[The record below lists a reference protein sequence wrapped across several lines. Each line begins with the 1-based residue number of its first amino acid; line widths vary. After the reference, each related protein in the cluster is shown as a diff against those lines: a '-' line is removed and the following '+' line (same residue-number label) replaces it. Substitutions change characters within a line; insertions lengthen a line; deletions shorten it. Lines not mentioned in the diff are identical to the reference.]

1 MPNPDVVSESSALR
15 TSSNDNRVSSNAF
28 SNEAWDC
35 IDKSGR
41 KSNCPTEGIAAG
53 GKAVGAAASATVQ
66 RGDTS
71 DNSLT
76 KDMVQMP
83 IVKNGELDLGAE
95 LLKQGMGD
103 ALKNKEKSID
113 NDASKDKD
121 KNREKDGGQKKKEEC
136 LDFNVD
142 IEGYPKTKPSDDR
155 KSQDRQHPQTQRGG
169 EGGNRVP
176 GFREHVPPSSKID
189 QEYGSFLDKL
199 DDKIRLAS

>member
-1 MPNPDVVSESSALR
+1 MPNPDFVAESNAFKPSK
-15 TSSNDNRVSSNAF
+15 DNNVSSNVF

-41 KSNCPTEGIAAG
+41 KSTCATEGVAAG
-53 GKAVGAAASATVQ
+53 GKAVGAAASASVQ

-71 DNSLT
+71 GNSLT

-95 LLKQGMGD
+95 LLKQSMGD
-103 ALKNKEKSID
+103 ALKNKDKSID

-121 KNREKDGGQKKKEEC
+121 KNKEKDGGQKKKEEC
-136 LDFNVD
+136 LDFNVE
-142 IEGYPKTKPSDDR
+142 IEGYPKTIDDR

-169 EGGNRVP
+169 EGGNRVS
-176 GFREHVPPSSKID
+176 GFREHVPPSGKLD

>member
-1 MPNPDVVSESSALR
+1 MPNPDLVSESTALR
-15 TSSNDNRVSSNAF
+15 ASSNDNRVSSNAF

-41 KSNCPTEGIAAG
+41 KSNCATEGIAAG
-53 GKAVGAAASATVQ
+53 GKAVGAAASASVQ
-66 RGDTS
+66 RGDTTG
-71 DNSLT
+71 NSLT

-95 LLKQGMGD
+95 LLKQSMGD
-103 ALKNKEKSID
+103 ALKNKDQEKSID

-121 KNREKDGGQKKKEEC
+121 KNKEKDGGQKKKEEC

-142 IEGYPKTKPSDDR
+142 IEGYPKTSDDR

-169 EGGNRVP
+169 EGGNRVS
-176 GFREHVPPSSKID
+176 GFHEHVPPSGKLD
-189 QEYGSFLDKL
+189 PEYGSFLDKL
-199 DDKIRLAS
+199 DDKVRLAS